1 MRRIDKRIAED
12 VVRYSNDG
20 NIKLARCIIT
30 TCLAANSIPRR
41 RFDFLLIDE
50 AGQSTEPDIL
60 IPIASAPGAQII
72 LAGDPKQLGPVVKSP
87 YGLHFGH
94 GFLIE

>member
-1 MRRIDKRIAED
+1 VK
-12 VVRYSNDG
+12 YSNDA
-20 NIKLARCIIT
+20 NVKLARCIIT

-41 RFDFLLIDE
+41 RFDFLFIDE

-60 IPIASAPGAQII
+60 IPMAAAANAQIV
-72 LAGDPKQLGPVVKSP
+72 LAGDPQQLGPVVKSP

-94 GFLIE
+94 GDFKIIQFGPIMG